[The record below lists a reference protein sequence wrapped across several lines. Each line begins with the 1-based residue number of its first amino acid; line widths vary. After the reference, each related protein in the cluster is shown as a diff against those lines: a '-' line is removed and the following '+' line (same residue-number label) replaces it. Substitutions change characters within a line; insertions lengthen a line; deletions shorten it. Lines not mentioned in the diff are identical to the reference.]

1 MHFLFVFYEPK
12 LHIMTN
18 EPARSGLA
26 HSKLSVSNILFYSG
40 VWLMSLRGDFLT
52 ESQEDPFSK
61 HSISYEES

>member
-18 EPARSGLA
+18 EPARSGLD
-26 HSKLSVSNILFYSG
+26 HSKLSVSNIFFNSG